1 MSESDNK
8 SQQDNS
14 QNQPPIQADDQT
26 SHEQTNGLA
35 DEITQKLTDA
45 LTNAIAKDGITAGA
59 NEVIEALQQN
69 MINGDPD
76 EHDDHDFDPLDD
88 YDAEEKAAEADE
100 DRLAAAE
107 DKEETDEEPDDSS
120 PDYNRWS
127 QDQQTEDEA
136 IANGVSPDSPD
147 GWADLDPDW
156 ETGRDQTDDNADN
169 DDEDHGDDKR

>member
-1 MSESDNK
+1 MSKSDNK

-14 QNQPPIQADDQT
+14 QNQPPIQAD
-26 SHEQTNGLA
+26 EQTNDLA
-35 DEITQKLTDA
+35 DEITQKLTNV
-45 LTNAIAKDGITAGA
+45 LTSAIAKDGITNGA
-59 NEVIEALQQN
+59 NEVIEALKQN
-69 MINGDPD
+69 MINGDSN

-107 DKEETDEEPDDSS
+107 DKEEANEEPDDSS

-136 IANGVSPDSPD
+136 MANGVSPDSPD
-147 GWADLDPDW
+147 GWAGADLNPNW

-169 DDEDHGDDKR
+169 DDEDNGDDKG